1 MIRGSLLCRILSTLA
16 AIGTVTAL
24 LAVQRQYRLVRVD
37 GRSMEPTFQDRDLLI
52 IDRRAYLAHDVARHE
67 VVVAQHEG
75 ELWVKRV
82 VGLPGDIVEVREGS
96 VIVNGYP
103 AESQSYASG
112 TMELRPGLV
121 TANHVALLGDNRSML
136 PGEHRHAVVPRS
148 NLVGRVTWHL
158 PLR

>member
-1 MIRGSLLCRILSTLA
+1 MIRGSLLCRSLTLLA
-16 AIGTVTAL
+16 ALATVTAL
-24 LAVQRQYRLVRVD
+24 LAAQRQYRLVLVD
-37 GRSMEPTFQDRDLLI
+37 GRSMEPTFHDRDLLV
-52 IDRRAYLAHDVARHE
+52 IDRRAYLASGVSRHE

-82 VGLPGDIVEVREGS
+82 VGLPGDIVEVTEGS
-96 VIVNGYP
+96 VFVNGYP
-103 AESQSYASG
+103 AESQPYATG

-148 NLVGRVTWHL
+148 NLLGRVTWRV